1 MRTCFVLQCCVM
13 GRMYEVESGTCPYG
27 RHGHRCSGLVF
38 FLNQEVETHKAPFR
52 FAPILVLG
60 SGLRDS
66 RAWFATTKLV
76 RNCIV
81 CNGSLVRD
89 NKGRPCT
96 AQGTRRLSCPTRT
109 RMHTQ
114 TNSHSQHQH
123 ALQHQHAPTRAHQRT
138 LTPRRTPT
146 RNHAPPNE
154 H

>member
-1 MRTCFVLQCCVM
+1 MRTCFVLQCCVL

-27 RHGHRCSGLVF
+27 RHGHHCSGLF
-38 FLNQEVETHKAPFR
+38 FFFESGGRDSHGTVSFCTHSG
-52 FAPILVLG
+52 LG

-66 RAWFATTKLV
+66 WVWPATTKLV
-76 RNCIV
+76 RNCIG
-81 CNGSLVRD
+81 CNGSLVRN
-89 NKGRPCT
+89 NKARPCT
-96 AQGTRRLSCPTRT
+96 AQGSRRLSRPSRT
-109 RMHTQ
+109 RMQTQ

-123 ALQHQHAPTRAHQRT
+123 ALQHQHAPTHFHQRT